1 MARLPYTNFH
11 DINLDWV
18 IKQIKKAFT
27 PDNPPPYPV
36 KSVNGLTGDVTVTGD
51 IIPVRPGGIDVQ
63 TALNEKQT
71 APNSPGNPGQVLGL
85 DANQTP
91 VWLTPQGG
99 GGDVTDVKIDQS
111 SIVDSDGVATIP
123 IASGNDLG
131 VIKTLAGR
139 GIRVD
144 PSTGVILIIRASDAD
159 IKSGSNSY
167 SPLTPSNQKNAVFYG
182 LASAAGFTTASSLT
196 MGTYTNAAIDKILTL
211 LGVYNR
217 ILSPAGNTHTLLPCP
232 FSYAFGEKAELNIT
246 VTANSEYHFSF
257 SCPAGTPTVLTITG
271 ATETSGDVILEAG
284 GYYEINV
291 WNGVALYRKVEVTGG

>member
-1 MARLPYTNFH
+1 MPRMPYTNFH

-51 IIPVRPGGIDVQ
+51 IIPVRPGGVDVQ

-71 APNSPGNPGQVLGL
+71 APNSPGAPGQVLGL
-85 DANQTP
+85 DTNQTP

-111 SIVDSDGVATIP
+111 SIVDQNGVAVIP
-123 IASGNDLG
+123 LAGVNNLG
-131 VIKTLAGR
+131 VVLISYGLNINNGTVRIERATSGKCKAGTER
-139 GIRVD
+139 YNPIT
-144 PSTGVILIIRASDAD
+144 PAIQNYST
-159 IKSGSNSY
+159 
-167 SPLTPSNQKNAVFYG
+167 FYG
-182 LASAAGFTTASSLT
+182 LASASGDTTMANSNNPL
-196 MGTYTNAAIDKILTL
+196 GVYTDEAIDKILTM
-211 LGVYNR
+211 LGVYTR

-257 SCPAGTPTVLTITG
+257 SCPVGTPTVLTMTG
-271 ATETSGDVILEAG
+271 ATATSGDVILEAG
-284 GYYEINV
+284 GYYDINV
-291 WNGVALYRKVEVTGG
+291 WNGVALYRKLEVTGG

>member
-1 MARLPYTNFH
+1 MARMPYTNFH
-11 DINLDWV
+11 DINLDWI
-18 IKQIKKAFT
+18 IKRVMKAYS
-27 PDNPPPYPV
+27 PDNPPD
-36 KSVNGLTGDVTVTGD
+36 SDD
-51 IIPVRPGGIDVQ
+51 IIDIDSGLNLTVELRKKQNRPESEG
-63 TALNEKQT
+63 TA
-71 APNSPGNPGQVLGL
+71 GQVLGL
-85 DANQTP
+85 DNDLQP

-99 GGDVTDVKIDQS
+99 GGDVTDVQIDGT
-111 SIVDSDGVATIP
+111 SILDQYGVADIP
-123 IASGNDLG
+123 LASSSELG

-144 PSTGVILIIRASDAD
+144 PSTGVIFIHRAADAD
-159 IKSGSNSY
+159 IKSGSSSY
-167 SPLTPSNQKNAVFYG
+167 LPLTPSNQENAVFYG

-246 VTANSEYHFSF
+246 VTATSEYHFSF
-257 SCPAGTPTVLTITG
+257 SCPAGTPTVLTMTG
-271 ATETSGDVILEAG
+271 ATATSGDVILEAG

-291 WNGVALYRKVEVTGG
+291 WHGVALYRKLEVTGG

>member
-1 MARLPYTNFH
+1 MPRMPYTNFH

-36 KSVNGLTGDVTVTGD
+36 KSVNGRTGDVTVTGD
-51 IIPVRPGGIDVQ
+51 TIPVRPGGVDVQ

-71 APNSPGNPGQVLGL
+71 APNSPGTPGQVLGL
-85 DANQTP
+85 GANQTP
-91 VWLTPQGG
+91 VWLDQTG
-99 GGDVTDVKIDQS
+99 VTDVKIDQS
-111 SIVDSDGVATIP
+111 SIVDQDGVAVIP
-123 IASGNDLG
+123 LASSSDLG

-144 PSTGVILIIRASDAD
+144 PSTGVIFIYRASDAD
-159 IKSGSNSY
+159 IKSGSSIY
-167 SPLTPSNQKNAVFYG
+167 APLTPSNQENAVFYG
-182 LASAAGFTTASSLT
+182 LASAAGLSTASSLT
-196 MGTYTNAAIDKILTL
+196 MGTYTNAAIDKILTM

-246 VTANSEYHFSF
+246 VTATSEYHFSF
-257 SCPAGTPTVLTITG
+257 SCPAGTPTVMTMTG
-271 ATETSGDVILEAG
+271 ATATAGDVILEAG
-284 GYYEINV
+284 GYYEVNV

>member
-1 MARLPYTNFH
+1 MARMPYTNFH
-11 DINLDWV
+11 DINLDWI
-18 IKQIKKAFT
+18 IKRVKKAYS
-27 PDNPPPYPV
+27 PDNPPD
-36 KSVNGLTGDVTVTGD
+36 SDD
-51 IIPVRPGGIDVQ
+51 IIDTDSGLNLTVELRKKQNRPESDGS
-63 TALNEKQT
+63 A
-71 APNSPGNPGQVLGL
+71 GQVLGL
-85 DANQTP
+85 DNDLQP
-91 VWLTPQGG
+91 VWITPQGG

-111 SIVDSDGVATIP
+111 SIVDQDGVATIP
-123 IASGNDLG
+123 IASANDLG

-144 PSTGVILIIRASDAD
+144 PSTGVIFIHRAADAD
-159 IKSGSNSY
+159 IKSGSSSY
-167 SPLTPSNQKNAVFYG
+167 LPLTPSNQKNAVFYG
-182 LASAAGFTTASSLT
+182 LASAAGFATASSLT

-257 SCPAGTPTVLTITG
+257 SCPAGTPTMLTMTG
-271 ATETSGDVILEAG
+271 ATATSGDVILEAG

-291 WNGVALYRKVEVTGG
+291 WNGVALYRKVEVTVG

>member
-1 MARLPYTNFH
+1 MPRLPYTNFH
-11 DINLDWV
+11 DINLNWFLREFKKIV
-18 IKQIKKAFT
+18 AAVSKKQ
-27 PDNPPPYPV
+27 D
-36 KSVNGLTGDVTVTGD
+36 
-51 IIPVRPGGIDVQ
+51 
-63 TALNEKQT
+63 
-71 APNSPGNPGQVLGL
+71 APTSPGTPGQVLGL

-111 SIVDSDGVATIP
+111 SIVDQDGVATIP

-159 IKSGSNSY
+159 IKSGSSSY
-167 SPLTPSNQKNAVFYG
+167 LPLTPSNQENAVFYG
-182 LASAAGFTTASSLT
+182 LASAAGFATASSLT

-232 FSYAFGEKAELNIT
+232 FSYAFGEKAELNVT
-246 VTANSEYHFSF
+246 VTATSEYHFSF
-257 SCPAGTPTVLTITG
+257 SCPAGTPTVLTMTG
-271 ATETSGDVILEAG
+271 ATATAGDVILEAG
-284 GYYEINV
+284 GYYEVNV
-291 WNGVALYRKVEVTGG
+291 WDGVALYRKLEVTGG

>member
-11 DINLDWV
+11 DLNLDFV
-18 IKQIKKAFT
+18 LKVIKKAFT

-36 KSVNGLTGDVTVTGD
+36 KSVNGMTGNVTVTGD
-51 IIPVRPGGIDVQ
+51 VIPIAPNNPDMVTDV
-63 TALNEKQT
+63 LREKQD
-71 APNSPGNPGQVLGL
+71 APASPGNPGQVLGL

-111 SIVDSDGVATIP
+111 SIVDQDGVATIP
-123 IASGNDLG
+123 KASSSTLG
-131 VIKTLAGR
+131 VVKIPNR
-139 GIRVD
+139 GVNID
-144 PSTGVILIIRASDAD
+144 STGGIGISTASSIQIQNAQGTFNPIVPSSQSRA
-159 IKSGSNSY
+159 
-167 SPLTPSNQKNAVFYG
+167 TFYG
-182 LASAAGFTTASSLT
+182 LAQASGFIGFGGLT
-196 MGTYTNAAIDKILTL
+196 YGTYSDSAIDKILTL

-257 SCPAGTPTVLTITG
+257 SCPAGTPTVLTMTG
-271 ATETSGDVILEAG
+271 ATATSGDVILEAG
-284 GYYEINV
+284 GYYEINI

>member
-11 DINLDWV
+11 DLNLDFV
-18 IKQIKKAFT
+18 LKVIKKAFT

-36 KSVNGLTGDVTVTGD
+36 KSVNGLTGDVIVTGD
-51 IIPVRPGGIDVQ
+51 VIPLAPNNPEMVTD
-63 TALNEKQT
+63 ALREKQD
-71 APNSPGNPGQVLGL
+71 APASPGSPGQVLGL

-91 VWLTPQGG
+91 VWLDQTG
-99 GGDVTDVKIDQS
+99 VTDVKIDQS
-111 SIVDSDGVATIP
+111 SIVDQDTGVAVIP
-123 IASGNDLG
+123 IASSSDLG

-144 PSTGVILIIRASDAD
+144 PSTGVIFIYRASDAD
-159 IKSGSNSY
+159 IKSGSSTY
-167 SPLTPSNQKNAVFYG
+167 APLTPSNQEYAVFYG
-182 LASAAGFTTASSLT
+182 LASAAGLSTASSLT
-196 MGTYTNAAIDKILTL
+196 MGTYTNEAIDKILTM

-257 SCPAGTPTVLTITG
+257 SCPVGTPTVLTMTG
-271 ATETSGDVILEAG
+271 VTDTSGDVILEAG

-291 WNGVALYRKVEVTGG
+291 WNGVALYRKIEVTGG

>member
-11 DINLDWV
+11 DLNLDFV
-18 IKQIKKAFT
+18 LKVIKKAFT

-36 KSVNGLTGDVTVTGD
+36 KSVNGMTGNVIVTGDVVPLAPNNLKRVTD
-51 IIPVRPGGIDVQ
+51 AIQ
-63 TALNEKQT
+63 EKQD
-71 APNSPGNPGQVLGL
+71 APASPGTPGQVLGL
-85 DANQTP
+85 DSNQTP

-111 SIVDSDGVATIP
+111 SIVDQDGVATIP
-123 IASGNDLG
+123 LASSSDLG
-131 VIKTLAGR
+131 VVKIPVGGLSVDSAGNLR
-139 GIRVD
+139 TS
-144 PSTGVILIIRASDAD
+144 PASSIMIQNAQGAYQP
-159 IKSGSNSY
+159 I
-167 SPLTPSNQKNAVFYG
+167 TPGMQSRSVFYG
-182 LASAAGFTTASSLT
+182 LAQVAGLVGFAGLT
-196 MGTYTNAAIDKILTL
+196 YGTYTNEAIDKILTL

-257 SCPAGTPTVLTITG
+257 SCPAGTPTVLTMTG
-271 ATETSGDVILEAG
+271 ATATSGDVILEAG
-284 GYYEINV
+284 GYYEVNV